1 MQTIIVVLSPEKL
14 ANPDLDL
21 RYLIP
26 DRLEEVTK
34 GDIKDNGYDYID
46 REDAE
51 APQLGIWLETA
62 DAAAAWPRVL
72 ELFRRERFL
81 DNDLAESAE
90 IYIAETATAELADCR
105 RVYPE

>member
-14 ANPDLDL
+14 VNPDLDL
-21 RYLIP
+21 RYKIP

-34 GDIKDNGYDYID
+34 GEIADNGYDYID
-46 REDAE
+46 REDLP
-51 APQLGIWLETA
+51 PQLGIWLETE

-81 DNDLAESAE
+81 DNDLSETAE
-90 IYIAETATAELADCR
+90 IYIGAAAAELADCR
-105 RVYPE
+105 LTYPE